1 MRETAEHL
9 RNDEIDEIDP
19 KATADWFD
27 EVRRSDRHEVV
38 SRLRLIIEHRL
49 KLDYVT
55 GPELARNRRG
65 WGLTVGEQKGQ
76 LTIMFDES
84 PSLRNLLTPELL
96 QKTYSSVRENV
107 ARVYEVDPP
116 VECPYGFE
124 ELLEEGK

>member
-55 GPELARNRRG
+55 GPELRG
-65 WGLTVGEQKGQ
+65 TGAGGALRSANKRGS
-76 LTIMFDES
+76 S
-84 PSLRNLLTPELL
+84 PSCST
-96 QKTYSSVRENV
+96 K
-107 ARVYEVDPP
+107 ARA
-116 VECPYGFE
+116 CAIF
-124 ELLEEGK
+124 